1 MDNDNRKLN
10 ELLWQKKVLIKQED
24 RGEITQSEYEEKMRV
39 LEAEIKPLQQEVVQ
53 SLVDKNEDKSKQMEE
68 HKMADE
74 KIVKEKKAKAPA
86 GERKERTVK
95 KFKEDTKSSMV
106 AKALQMKSVKSIDKA
121 VETIKTWKPDVD
133 EKKLKSY
140 VGLIISECKAGK
152 GRWKA
157 YTWDEETFQLTPKTE

>member
-74 KIVKEKKAKAPA
+74 KIVKEKKAKTPST
-86 GERKERTVK
+86 EKKEKVAKVK
-95 KFKEDTKSSMV
+95 KDTNASLV
-106 AKALQMKSVKSIDKA
+106 VKALQMKSIRNADKA
-121 VETIKTWKPDVD
+121 VEMIKTWKPEVE
-133 EKKLKSY
+133 EKRMKTY
-140 VGLIISECKAGK
+140 VGGIINAVKQGK
-152 GRWKA
+152 GHWKN
-157 YTWDEETFQLTPKTE
+157 YTWDEDNFQLTPKA